1 MKGVQV
7 LLQMNARYHSLYLSE
22 KGFPTQ
28 ISLVNSC
35 NNLTEIQ
42 NQESLIP
49 AIEPTAS

>member
-7 LLQMNARYHSLYLSE
+7 LLQTKARYHSLYLSE

-28 ISLVNSC
+28 ISLVKSC

-42 NQESLIP
+42 YQ
-49 AIEPTAS
+49 